1 MATDR
6 ADAVLRDPSRLFGLL
21 VAALAVL
28 IPAALIYALVRR
40 PAPRAAVLAAFA
52 GLALLVAAIGYPVQR
67 HYLGDRFEAG
77 SGIPGMDLDPAY
89 AWARDTTDA
98 RIGLVGSSAGFLG
111 YGFYGTDLSND
122 VQYLGVSGP
131 HGAFN
136 AIPTCSEFRAAVND
150 ADLDYL
156 VTAPFL
162 NYINPS
168 SPVPSPEAGWLRGEP
183 AVRPVD
189 VNGAVTVWRVNGPL
203 DPQGCGPEN
212 APLRRIPQQPS
223 S

>member
-1 MATDR
+1 
-6 ADAVLRDPSRLFGLL
+6 
-21 VAALAVL
+21 
-28 IPAALIYALVRR
+28 
-40 PAPRAAVLAAFA
+40 
-52 GLALLVAAIGYPVQR
+52 
-67 HYLGDRFEAG
+67 
-77 SGIPGMDLDPAY
+77 MDLDPAY

-98 RIGLVGSSAGFLG
+98 RIGLVGTSAGFLG

-122 VQYLGVSGP
+122 VQYLGVRGP

-162 NYINPS
+162 NYINPG

-189 VNGAVTVWRVNGPL
+189 VNGAVTVWRVDGPL
-203 DPQGCGPEN
+203 DPAGCGPEN